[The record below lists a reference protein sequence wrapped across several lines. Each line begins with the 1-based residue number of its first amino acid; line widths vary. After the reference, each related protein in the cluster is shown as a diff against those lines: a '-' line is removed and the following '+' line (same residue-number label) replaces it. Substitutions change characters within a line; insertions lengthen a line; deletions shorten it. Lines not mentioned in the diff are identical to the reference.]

1 MFGDES
7 GDLTRV
13 NVGEV
18 TVKANIMRRAWE
30 PNEAATG
37 VENERDAGLGRR
49 AEAERDG
56 VAAVAMNGEWGF
68 DQRI

>member
-1 MFGDES
+1 MFGDVR
-7 GDLTRV
+7 GDLSGV

-18 TVKANIMRRAWE
+18 TVRAKITRRAWE
-30 PNEAATG
+30 PYEAATG

-68 DQRI
+68 D